1 VKKIFL
7 KTLVISMLMV
17 LMLGMSM
24 LFVGCVEE
32 EEKEPVFE
40 IKLYDDNWQ
49 ELKRQGDKSYT
60 KYEDYVVKYGGTYK
74 LCNVKVFKDGKE
86 FYRIDYKTNGTFYY
100 EYFLQIRIR
109 KKEDDSG
116 VYVTG
121 FNDMPTE
128 IGEYVLRSE
137 YNSYGYR
144 HSLNYF
150 SDNTFPAKYYLK
162 SETVNLI
169 IQE

>member
-1 VKKIFL
+1 MKKIFL
-7 KTLVISMLMV
+7 KSMVIVMLTV
-17 LMLGMSM
+17 LMLGISM

-49 ELKRQGDKSYT
+49 ELKRQGNEKSAI
-60 KYEDYVVKYGGTYK
+60 YEDYVVKYDGTYK
-74 LCNVKVFKDGKE
+74 LCNVKVFKDEKE

-121 FNDMPTE
+121 FNDMPTA
-128 IGEYVLRSE
+128 IGEYVLICE

>member
-1 VKKIFL
+1 LRPNDGVEFCETK
-7 KTLVISMLMV
+7 
-17 LMLGMSM
+17 
-24 LFVGCVEE
+24 CVDYRT
-32 EEKEPVFE
+32 KFE
-40 IKLYDDNWQ
+40 NTANPGRIDA
-49 ELKRQGDKSYT
+49 
-60 KYEDYVVKYGGTYK
+60 VKYYGTYK

-128 IGEYVLRSE
+128 IGEYVLRCE